1 MEKEAIYYSISQINE
16 YIKLLFDNTT
26 TLKNIYLKGE
36 ISNYRGRNKAGHIYF
51 NLKDE
56 KCSLNAVLFKYDSFS
71 LDFEPK
77 NGDEVLVF
85 GSISSYPPS
94 GTYQI
99 ICKNISLFGIG
110 DSYLKKEL
118 LKKKLFQEG
127 IFNSE
132 HKKSLPLY
140 PSKIAVITGK
150 NSAAALDFEFNLK
163 RRFPLVDVTII
174 SSLVQGENA
183 AKDLIKNLKEAD
195 DNNYDLLIIGRG
207 GGASEDLSAFDD
219 EELVR
224 CIYDL
229 KTSIISAVGHEINQ
243 TLCDLVAD
251 KYASTPTGA
260 AEIAV
265 PDVDDILYDVN
276 QQKNYLDS
284 LINGKVTQLENKLL
298 NLKNRKYFLNI
309 DSIYDN
315 YFEKLNNLSKMLN
328 LKINNYIINLE
339 SKLSYEKRSLM
350 ILNPENILS
359 KGYSIVKNEKGEV
372 VNSATKV
379 NSGDKIV
386 IKFSD
391 GHVNSVVTSKE
402 KNNG

>member
-16 YIKLLFDNTT
+16 YIKVLFDNTT

-51 NLKDE
+51 TLKDE

-163 RRFPLVDVTII
+163 RRFPLVDVTIF

-183 AKDLIKNLKEAD
+183 AKDLIKNLKKAD
-195 DNNYDLLIIGRG
+195 DNNYD
-207 GGASEDLSAFDD
+207 F
-219 EELVR
+219 R

-229 KTSIISAVGHEINQ
+229 KTPIISAVGHEINQ

-309 DSIYDN
+309 DSMYDN

-339 SKLSYEKRSLM
+339 SKLSYEKRSLT

-372 VNSATKV
+372 VNSITKV

-402 KNNG
+402 NNNG

>member
-16 YIKLLFDNTT
+16 YIKVLFDNTA

-51 NLKDE
+51 TLKDE

-229 KTSIISAVGHEINQ
+229 KTPIISAVGHEINQ

-339 SKLSYEKRSLM
+339 SKLSYEKRSLT
-350 ILNPENILS
+350 ILNPENILN

-372 VNSATKV
+372 VNSITKV

-402 KNNG
+402 NNNG

>member
-1 MEKEAIYYSISQINE
+1 M
-16 YIKLLFDNTT
+16 FT
-26 TLKNIYLKGE
+26 
-36 ISNYRGRNKAGHIYF
+36 
-51 NLKDE
+51 
-56 KCSLNAVLFKYDSFS
+56 
-71 LDFEPK
+71 
-77 NGDEVLVF
+77 
-85 GSISSYPPS
+85 
-94 GTYQI
+94 
-99 ICKNISLFGIG
+99 
-110 DSYLKKEL
+110 
-118 LKKKLFQEG
+118 
-127 IFNSE
+127 
-132 HKKSLPLY
+132 
-140 PSKIAVITGK
+140 
-150 NSAAALDFEFNLK
+150 
-163 RRFPLVDVTII
+163 
-174 SSLVQGENA
+174 
-183 AKDLIKNLKEAD
+183 IKNLKEAD

-229 KTSIISAVGHEINQ
+229 KTPIISAVGHEINQ

-339 SKLSYEKRSLM
+339 SKLSYEKRSLT

-372 VNSATKV
+372 VNSITKV

-402 KNNG
+402 NNNG